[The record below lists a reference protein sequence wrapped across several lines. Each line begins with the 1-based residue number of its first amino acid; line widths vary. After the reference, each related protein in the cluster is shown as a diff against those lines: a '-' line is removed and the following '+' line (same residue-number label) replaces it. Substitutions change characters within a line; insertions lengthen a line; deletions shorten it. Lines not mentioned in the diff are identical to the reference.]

1 MSELYNTALKLRHL
15 VRHHYAVFFRKVRPY
30 PPFFL
35 WVLVLYLM
43 YEQPPVNI
51 VQGYLSATMFLF
63 FIIVAFGYLFLS
75 DFDTVTEHLLILQ
88 INSRFLYGMSK
99 IIFLVAMTAAF
110 SAVGAVVPAAFEI
123 VSGITGSEF
132 IPGGVRV
139 VDFFGGFVLHF
150 IVGTLGVA
158 VAFIFQ
164 PSPSSGRGSEIM
176 ITVLALFA
184 IMAFVK
190 HAVFGFDGVLRYVLL
205 IFTPVYEIMSLFSD
219 SAVFAIGDL
228 ALAAVY
234 GGIYFAVAVA
244 VGYWLYEKRVY
255 GPRIAKMKKASG

>member
-1 MSELYNTALKLRHL
+1 MSAFYNAALRLGYL
-15 VRHHYAVFFRKVRPY
+15 VRHHYAVFLRKIRPY

-63 FIIVAFGYLFLS
+63 FIMVAFGYLFLS

-99 IIFLVAMTAAF
+99 IVFLVAMTAAF

-123 VSGITGSEF
+123 VSQITGSEF
-132 IPGGVRV
+132 IPGGVRAA
-139 VDFFGGFVLHF
+139 DFFGGFALHF

-158 VAFIFQ
+158 VAYIFQ
-164 PSPSSGRGSEIM
+164 PSPASGRGSEIM
-176 ITVLALFA
+176 ILALALFA

-190 HAVFGFDGVLRYVLL
+190 HAVFGFDGALRYVLL
-205 IFTPVYEIMSLFSD
+205 VFSPAYEIMSLFTD
-219 SAVFAIGDL
+219 CAVFSPGRL
-228 ALAAVY
+228 MLAAVY
-234 GGIYFAVAVA
+234 GGGYFAAAVV
-244 VGYWLYEKRVY
+244 VGYWFYEKRVY
-255 GPRIAKMKKASG
+255 GPGIAGMKN